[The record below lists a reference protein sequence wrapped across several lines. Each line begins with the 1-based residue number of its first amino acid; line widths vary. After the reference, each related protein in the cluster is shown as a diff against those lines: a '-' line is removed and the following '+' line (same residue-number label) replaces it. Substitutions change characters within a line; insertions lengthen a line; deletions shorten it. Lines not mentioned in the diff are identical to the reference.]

1 MNAIIA
7 EANRYWQSVGR
18 KELAHYRAAEGDDRR
33 NQWIGWPS
41 VITSTIVATS
51 IFAALNQSTEAR
63 TKIAAG
69 FVAVVAAVLAALQ
82 TFLGYGERA
91 EKHRL
96 AGARYGK
103 VRRQLDGLLLKCQD
117 AGAKR
122 DQVLADFVKIGE
134 DLSAVENETPS
145 LSKSEYLAGRQ
156 DFDKDHPPKH
166 VPTYMSP
173 IAGEPVGP
181 DSSAPLTASE
191 ATRGK
196 ASKRDGLFGRADRAQ
211 TPDATPAADAGPGR
225 GGGARRQAGIEGA
238 REGEESKVSPA
249 VPVTVGSDGTAWHG
263 DPPTARGNH
272 QNV

>member
-1 MNAIIA
+1 MNDIIA

-18 KELAHYRAAEGDDRR
+18 KELAHYRAAEADDRR
-33 NQWIGWPS
+33 NQLIGWPS

-63 TKIAAG
+63 TRIAAG
-69 FVAVVAAVLAALQ
+69 FVAVLAAVLAALQ

-91 EKHRL
+91 EKHRM

-117 AGAKR
+117 SGAKR
-122 DQVLADFVKIGE
+122 EQVLAEFVKIGE

-156 DFDKDHPPKH
+156 DFDKDHPQKH
-166 VPTYMSP
+166 VPTFMSP
-173 IAGEPVGP
+173 VAREPVGAE
-181 DSSAPLTASE
+181 SSTPFTGSE

-196 ASKRDGLFGRADRAQ
+196 ASKRDGLFGGADRA
-211 TPDATPAADAGPGR
+211 
-225 GGGARRQAGIEGA
+225 
-238 REGEESKVSPA
+238 A
-249 VPVTVGSDGTAWHG
+249 VPVAVGSGGTAWQG
-263 DPPTARGNH
+263 DPPTAGND
-272 QNV
+272 QDV